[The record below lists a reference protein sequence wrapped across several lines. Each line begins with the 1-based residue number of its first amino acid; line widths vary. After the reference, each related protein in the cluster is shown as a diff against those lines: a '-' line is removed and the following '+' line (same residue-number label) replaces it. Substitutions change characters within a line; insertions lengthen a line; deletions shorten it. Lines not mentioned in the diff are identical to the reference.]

1 MAKQSAE
8 LSIAQHVDSVKAFI
22 PNGSTQRPVG
32 RTTPLS
38 CAFCCFEAKAKCGA
52 AMWTMCRLP
61 TPTCLMLCW
70 CNAYL
75 KRMKKCISNNMYES
89 MCIFLLQHG
98 FGQTLTAMLLS
109 GLEQLIL
116 PMG

>member
-1 MAKQSAE
+1 MW
-8 LSIAQHVDSVKAFI
+8 
-22 PNGSTQRPVG
+22 PMRRP
-32 RTTPLS
+32 
-38 CAFCCFEAKAKCGA
+38 
-52 AMWTMCRLP
+52 P

-70 CNAYL
+70 CNACL
-75 KRMKKCISNNMYES
+75 KRKKKCISNNMFES

-98 FGQTLTAMLLS
+98 FGQILTAMLLS

>member
-8 LSIAQHVDSVKAFI
+8 LSIVQHVDGVKTLI

-32 RTTPLS
+32 RTTPSMCL
-38 CAFCCFEAKAKCGA
+38 CCFEAQAKCGA
-52 AMWTMCRLP
+52 AMWTIRRLP
-61 TPTCLMLCW
+61 APTCPMLCW
-70 CNAYL
+70 CNACL

-89 MCIFLLQHG
+89 MCISLLQHG